1 MSHVGERWRTQ
12 TATLSGEDFT
22 RQTDCQLSLSSGEN
36 RQKPVATSGKI
47 ISRWQTWKGKGG

>member
-22 RQTDCQLSLSSGEN
+22 HQTDFQLSLSSSEN
-36 RQKPVATSGKI
+36 REKPANLLELDSTALSSGLFV
-47 ISRWQTWKGKGG
+47 